1 MRSFPKLPAAAAVI
15 IGIFAANV
23 TAFAQDAAAPAAAA
37 AKTPGLWETLML
49 PAGFLLIMYFMIMR
63 PQQKKARE
71 QQEFLSKLKA
81 GDEVVTSGGIIGRV
95 RTVADS
101 FITLEVSGNTTMK
114 VLKSHVSL
122 LPKEPTPA
130 AAKEQPAKA

>member
-1 MRSFPKLPAAAAVI
+1 MRSLPQLLVVATALLADA
-15 IGIFAANV
+15 
-23 TAFAQDAAAPAAAA
+23 TAFAQEAAAEAAPA

-71 QQEFLSKLKA
+71 QQEFLAKLKA

-95 RTVADS
+95 RTVADT
-101 FITLEVSGNTTMK
+101 FVTLEVSGNTTMK

-130 AAKEQPAKA
+130 AAKEQPAKV